1 MNDRY
6 SRNRLYVTEEE
17 QNQIKDIP
25 ILLAGSGIGSNIAE
39 CALRFGFEN
48 ITIIDG
54 DVVENSNLNRQNY
67 TFYDI
72 SEYKAETL
80 YNRLKSIN
88 PEATLQFYN
97 EFITEDNLQKI
108 IGKNKIA
115 INALDFTSDIPLRFD
130 KICQKKKLHILHPYN
145 LGWGGLVTVIAPNG
159 LPINSLT
166 NDKNFN
172 ELKMVEYVAGYLRF
186 WKQPHEWLENIIQ
199 DYKSEKES
207 LPPPQ
212 LSIASWTVAAMCT
225 HIMFNIATHK
235 SFKVFPEFYLN
246 TIMDNV

>member
-88 PEATLQFYN
+88 P
-97 EFITEDNLQKI
+97 
-108 IGKNKIA
+108 
-115 INALDFTSDIPLRFD
+115 
-130 KICQKKKLHILHPYN
+130 
-145 LGWGGLVTVIAPNG
+145 
-159 LPINSLT
+159 
-166 NDKNFN
+166 
-172 ELKMVEYVAGYLRF
+172 
-186 WKQPHEWLENIIQ
+186 
-199 DYKSEKES
+199 
-207 LPPPQ
+207 
-212 LSIASWTVAAMCT
+212 
-225 HIMFNIATHK
+225 
-235 SFKVFPEFYLN
+235 
-246 TIMDNV
+246 